1 MKMDYIESLPNHD
14 IALDVYS
21 TLMHYKVDKGID
33 HIDVMAVIEY
43 LKHHYETDQNPVAVS
58 IRNQNKICDN
68 AYCEAMATHKAP
80 HNEQYCS
87 ECIHEHVYDDCQP
100 I

>member
-1 MKMDYIESLPNHD
+1 MKIDYIESLPNHD

-58 IRNQNKICDN
+58 IRNQNK
-68 AYCEAMATHKAP
+68 
-80 HNEQYCS
+80 
-87 ECIHEHVYDDCQP
+87 
-100 I
+100 

>member
-1 MKMDYIESLPNHD
+1 
-14 IALDVYS
+14 
-21 TLMHYKVDKGID
+21 MHHKTDKGLD
-33 HIDVMAVIEY
+33 HIDLVAVIEY
-43 LKHHYETDQNPVAVS
+43 LKHHYETDQTPVAVK

-68 AYCEAMATHKAP
+68 AFCEATATHKAP

-87 ECIHEHVYDDCQP
+87 ECIHEHVYEDGD

>member
-1 MKMDYIESLPNHD
+1 MKMDYIESLSNHD

-58 IRNQNKICDN
+58 IRNQNN
-68 AYCEAMATHKAP
+68 
-80 HNEQYCS
+80 
-87 ECIHEHVYDDCQP
+87 
-100 I
+100 

>member
-1 MKMDYIESLPNHD
+1 MKIEHTVRLGQGSNIESLSNHD

-58 IRNQNKICDN
+58 IRNQNK
-68 AYCEAMATHKAP
+68 
-80 HNEQYCS
+80 
-87 ECIHEHVYDDCQP
+87 
-100 I
+100 